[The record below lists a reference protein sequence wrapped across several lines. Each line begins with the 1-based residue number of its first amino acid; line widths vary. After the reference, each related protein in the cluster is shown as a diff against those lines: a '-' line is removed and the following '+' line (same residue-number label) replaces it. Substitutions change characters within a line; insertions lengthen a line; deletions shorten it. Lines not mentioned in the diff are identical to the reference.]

1 MKLITLIVVI
11 LSIAL
16 SVNTC
21 QASEGPWEFA
31 SLYHLTGPKV
41 GSTTEKGDTNSEYT
55 FLFYKQKGAY
65 ADKTFDV
72 SFGINSVEGTAG
84 IEKAEPS
91 AITLWKTNATVV
103 NANDNTFRSKDIN
116 KLGVFRAGLAKTKYL
131 YYYIYAATI
140 PGINT
145 TYYY

>member
-21 QASEGPWEFA
+21 QASGGPWEFA

-41 GSTTEKGDTNSEYT
+41 DSTTVKGDTTSEYT

-65 ADKTFDV
+65 ADK
-72 SFGINSVEGTAG
+72 S
-84 IEKAEPS
+84 
-91 AITLWKTNATVV
+91 
-103 NANDNTFRSKDIN
+103 SK
-116 KLGVFRAGLAKTKYL
+116 LQQ
-131 YYYIYAATI
+131 
-140 PGINT
+140 
-145 TYYY
+145 